1 MMSFDVKLLF
11 TSIALSKAIEI
22 TLERVYYPKEIN
34 ADILKTIIKE
44 KLLLWTKDVRFLFED
59 EIYQQIEMFI
69 RSNTCWYFHFG
80 LFVKTDIVNEI
91 LLKLTS
97 FHINIQFR
105 YEAESNNSPSFS
117 DILVIRN
124 NSIETV
130 YRKPTNSEIY
140 LNWNLLSPKSWKR
153 GTSRTI
159 IKRTYVVCLTTDLLQ
174 KEVDHISFVFL
185 NYNNVPNWLID
196 QYYVKRRKTTT
207 LFEVYNQK

>member
-1 MMSFDVKLLF
+1 MHNYSSKCFIGQIKYDNVPEGYQMMSFDVKLLF

-34 ADILKTIIKE
+34 ADILKSIIKE
-44 KLLLWTKDVRFLFED
+44 KLLLWTKDVGFLFED

-97 FHINIQFR
+97 FHINIQFS
-105 YEAESNNSPSFS
+105 YEAESNNSLLFL
-117 DILVIRN
+117 DVLVIRKN

-130 YRKPTNSEIY
+130 
-140 LNWNLLSPKSWKR
+140 
-153 GTSRTI
+153 
-159 IKRTYVVCLTTDLLQ
+159 
-174 KEVDHISFVFL
+174 
-185 NYNNVPNWLID
+185 
-196 QYYVKRRKTTT
+196 
-207 LFEVYNQK
+207 